1 MSILFL
7 ILLSSF
13 SFAQEAEL
21 RESVNRLAGM
31 EELIE
36 SLNEQDCLEDNRA
49 FTEVTSGITVA
60 CASAES
66 REGHEEMKV
75 IDCTGD
81 GKIYPGGYRI
91 RGRAGVHPLI
101 PEKSLY
107 LEKSTPPERKIEFW
121 SRNGALNETYIYL
134 YDEAG
139 GPDSHNTKSMM
150 FVLPRKVIPSVKVV
164 GNNVEVTMNTGEK
177 VVFDK
182 TTSAIK
188 SGAMKEGPID
198 LTTDRHRRQPP
209 NVSYSGSGI
218 SIRLNHR
225 YLDPVLSGE
234 IAEVRQGNKS
244 CKIPRAVLLDN
255 AGKLKSQ
262 SDVQFVKAINKSCPD
277 QGFRI

>member
-1 MSILFL
+1 MPILSL
-7 ILLSSF
+7 ILLISF
-13 SFAQEAEL
+13 CFAQEAEL
-21 RESVNRLAGM
+21 KESVNRLAGIG
-31 EELIE
+31 ELIE
-36 SLNEQDCLEDNRA
+36 SLNEKDCLEDNRA
-49 FTEVTSGITVA
+49 FSQVTSGITVA
-60 CASAES
+60 CASGDS
-66 REGHEEMKV
+66 KEGYEEMKV

-81 GKIYPGGYRI
+81 GKVYPGGYRI
-91 RGRAGVHPLI
+91 RARAGVHPLI

-107 LEKSTPPERKIEFW
+107 QNSTPPERKIEFW
-121 SRNGALNETYIYL
+121 SRDGALNETYIYL

-150 FVLPRKVIPSVKVV
+150 FVLPRKVIPSVRVV
-164 GNNVEVTMNTGEK
+164 GNDVEVTMNTGEK

-182 TTSAIK
+182 KTSAIK

-198 LTTDRHRRQPP
+198 MTTDRFRRQLP

-234 IAEVRQGNKS
+234 IAEVKQGNKT
-244 CKIPRAVLLDN
+244 CKIPRAILLDN

-262 SDVQFVKAINKSCPD
+262 SDVQFMKAINKSCPD